1 VSWPKRFR
9 RAAAAATLTT
19 APFVAF
25 AQPAPT
31 ASTTPASA
39 EMKLPAFTDGLPTD
53 EESKKPTP
61 EEWRDAV
68 EVAPTRM
75 GPRAKGCTV
84 ARVREW
90 VRVSCPDLVTAS
102 IAVLGGTATGYAFW
116 IDPQKEGK
124 DAKLPAGGEIQF
136 PVRKGDR
143 RVVQML
149 TFGPGYE
156 GPLTQLPALVVQE
169 HWLDDEPLPTLTVL

>member
-1 VSWPKRFR
+1 MKTLAR
-9 RAAAAATLTT
+9 RLVTAFVPAAILASPVGLAH
-19 APFVAF
+19 
-25 AQPAPT
+25 PAPDGPPIPSF
-31 ASTTPASA
+31 AA
-39 EMKLPAFTDGLPTD
+39 GLPT

-61 EEWRDAV
+61 EEWRDAK
-68 EVAPTRM
+68 EVQPTRM
-75 GPRAKGCTV
+75 GPRAKDCHV
-84 ARVREW
+84 YRVREW
-90 VRVSCPDLVTAS
+90 VRISCPDLVTAT

-169 HWLDDEPLPTLTVL
+169 HWLDDEVEPIMTIL

>member
-1 VSWPKRFR
+1 MSRVSPIAI
-9 RAAAAATLTT
+9 AAVVAALSPGVAHTEPEPPSN
-19 APFVAF
+19 AKPF
-25 AQPAPT
+25 T
-31 ASTTPASA
+31 
-39 EMKLPAFTDGLPTD
+39 EGLPT

-61 EEWRDAV
+61 DEWRDAPV
-68 EVAPTRM
+68 VTATRT

-84 ARVREW
+84 YRVREW
-90 VRVSCPDLVTAS
+90 IRVSCPDLVTSS

-116 IDPQKEGK
+116 IDPQREGK

-169 HWLDDEPLPTLTVL
+169 HWLDDEPVPIMTIL